1 MYWKEIG
8 KELKIPTGI
17 LNSIHSAC
25 GNVMNNLWCCEMMFS
40 IWLHMDMPQ
49 SWDIILNVITSVD
62 CNAMEDTCIHTEFPS
77 IQSIDNDN
85 CSLACKIQVDSIK
98 LRHAPVSDNWPLTKP
113 QHFTSVAIIH
123 HKKGIRREVI
133 RLIAEIQREGIVS
146 HDEIEN
152 HSAGKFS
159 NIKHHKDLSEL
170 FVNNP
175 KRVLIEG
182 APGIGKTTL
191 AEEIVFQWS
200 LGNILKEKKLVLL
213 IYLRDLVCQN
223 ITSFESL
230 IKHYI
235 KNVAHLENS
244 KISMLE
250 KYMINS
256 QGEKVVLILDG
267 YDELPITKIKSK
279 EFFINKVI
287 DANRGSFMK
296 GMLIVTSRPNVSVC
310 LHEMVDHRVEILGFT
325 EANRMEYIR
334 QALKENKEDI
344 KILQTFLHK
353 NPAINSY
360 CYIPL
365 NMTMLLYL
373 FNELGSDS
381 KLPTT
386 QTGINKSFICHTI
399 SRYIRRTCAR
409 QEIEFTGTDFSRIP
423 SPYNRIFLEMSKY
436 SFETLRDEKVIFE
449 KSEIENFCPN
459 LTLSPRNWNGLG
471 LLQAVQLKYSL
482 TGNETN
488 VLFNFLHL
496 SIQEVLAAHHVTSLP
511 NDEQIKLLKKTFWDS
526 KYFNMWIM
534 YVGLTK
540 GRSFS
545 FQHFLSGNSM
555 QWLTRRE
562 IQNTGSVSISRSI
575 IADRIK
581 CLYLFQCFSE
591 AEDTEMCKYV
601 GQLLQDGN
609 INLSEQILT
618 PVHID
623 TLSIFLTQTNIKQW
637 KILNLSKCY
646 LEDDGLSRFYASLSG
661 NSRSVINMETLDL
674 SFNNLT
680 ESSASSIISLV
691 MVWNVCK
698 LDITSNDISF
708 TALVNK
714 IISQEFKQGSM
725 QVVVCRNNETGL
737 IVSNKEY
744 DVTKNLKSY
753 SRIFLYKCNLGNKEQ
768 AIDNVLSLVKSG
780 KEIYLYENNLPF
792 KMLVNN
798 IKIINNVSFHYLSE
812 INISYDKVTEITKEL
827 MVNMTCALNFDE
839 SNSLSLHIYNVAS
852 HNIASLEELL
862 LQKNVCGTVLLNFKS
877 EHLERILTTLQS
889 TMSAKHFSLR
899 NCNLDV
905 YNVKFDIASILRHH
919 HQLIYLDMTSTYI
932 NSQCTKDLA
941 GALSGLTLLQK
952 LNLSYCKLHNEGM
965 LAICKALTRIKC
977 LSHLNLSGN
986 NITSESAK
994 VLAKSIIINKSL
1006 RDIELNNCNLDEES
1020 IITILTTLKENLN
1033 LIKLDLSANVINDEA
1048 SKHVAAVVSSNSS
1061 MTCLSLR
1068 ECFLQH
1074 TELNNIT
1081 DALANSQLFK
1091 EFNFSYNIF
1100 FEENCNDIAHAIKL
1114 NKEIKSLNVSNCE
1127 LKEEG
1132 MLSVSFA
1139 LSEIECLKFLNLSG
1153 NQISD
1158 SAVSHIAVALCKNAN
1173 LEFLSLS
1180 KCVISGEGFN
1190 GIVKSMIET
1199 QNLKHLDVS
1208 FIQVTDQAAL
1218 SVATLIETNRQL
1230 EHLNF
1235 SHCGL
1240 QENELIIIM
1249 KAVNKCEMIKY
1260 LNVSSNSIKVG
1271 VANEIATFIS
1281 KNSSL
1286 EHLNLS
1292 NCKFNEE
1299 GLLTIAKEIK
1309 TLQTFDI
1316 GLNTITSKAVSK
1328 ISEVI
1333 ETSQLKHFD
1342 ISRCYIKEKLT
1353 LLCLAVNKNEQL
1365 KYLNFGGITM
1375 NDTEAKYLGRA
1386 IMANSFLETLILSN
1400 CNLHAS
1406 GLVCIIYALQ
1416 KMTGLKHL
1424 DLMSNQFDDKI
1435 VGMLVE
1441 IVNNNAIEYL
1451 DLSNCLHDTD
1461 VSILTKAIANKGTFS
1476 YINLSNNSIGNASAK
1491 VISIAVNVN
1500 PNLQHVNLSNN
1511 NFTKEGIKIIFNGM
1525 SKINS
1530 LKFIQFQS
1538 NEIAYEQLKSVIIN
1552 NSRLQFIKIKK
1563 LVFKRIEMDSSIDN
1577 FKGKF
1582 FLKDLCI
1589 KDSKLGDKE
1598 TKMIISFIDTNP
1610 HILSVSLIDCTIST
1624 SELKVAIFNS
1634 LCLLTRLH
1642 HLALHKID
1650 HLNEVEDH
1658 LVAVISNNTE
1668 LKHLEIV
1675 GCELSEVIL
1684 IGIVKNV
1691 KKLLHLNISNS
1702 NLTVQILN
1710 KVLSVISELQ
1720 QFQTLRSEQ
1729 QFLVTQPNSLKYI
1742 DISCNPISN
1751 EGINLFVQT
1760 IIPSPK
1766 LEYLN
1771 VSKCLLQS
1779 KGINTIMKAIAN
1791 FTSIKYL
1798 DLGYN
1803 DLLDEGQIDIE
1814 IAIKNNKELECLLL
1828 PNCEFTL
1835 NKLKKIFNTL
1845 QTISTLKILDINS
1858 NMIDYQ
1864 LANSLAAVI
1873 HSNRNLEKLS
1883 SFGIALEREGFSA
1896 LKNSLR
1902 ILYGLKHFSATECT
1916 FTDQEIDDL
1925 TVAMFNSDK
1934 LEHFNMQF
1942 CSLSDINKANMFNCL
1957 KVITTLKYFN
1967 INGIAVNVQLE
1978 DDITEILRRN
1988 SELKHLELAQCNI
2001 SDSGIKRI
2009 TPDCSNLLHIN
2020 FSDNKSL
2027 CHMGKAIANLITSNP
2042 ELNHINLHNCE
2053 LVSEDI
2059 HDIAKALQS
2068 LSSLQ
2073 HIDLS
2078 LNTMMDEL
2086 SDDMASIVTH
2096 NKNLRKVYFPTAILS
2111 FKSLKII
2118 AKAMSQ
2124 VTLLTHVDL
2133 NVNKVDDSVATD
2145 VAKFMANNSGIIE
2158 VRFSKLKL
2166 QHIGYKKLSK
2176 HLEKIKRLKYISIK
2190 NRKPSI
2196 TILTKLINN
2205 NKNMK
2210 SLILRNFNI
2219 SAQEMLQLSHI
2230 LQDVY
2235 SLQYLDFSHAHINE
2249 SRVVENIII
2258 SSNKL
2263 KYLQLAGCKLNT
2275 LYLTKIIAATQ
2286 FCNNL
2291 VLLNLSHNNIVSI
2304 GCIKELTE
2312 KLINGHIQYLYLENC
2327 SLTSSEL
2334 LNITAALN
2342 IASTL
2347 NSSSSMK
2354 LLDLRNNNIQKSCS
2368 QQDIDLMI
2376 TMILNRRLQRIKLPN
2391 FDALSL
2397 HLLLNKLS
2405 DVSSIQY
2412 LDFGSN
2418 EITDELANDVVTLI
2432 TSRNYANLKQLR
2444 ISKLVLY
2451 HDVLEHL
2458 SNTEM
2463 NIKGINYLHTT
2474 GCWFNSSTWNFLTR
2488 LIIRN
2493 KNSLVE
2499 LIFMDC
2505 TVPKSIGGVIR
2516 CATKLQQLRL
2526 ININVIKDVALM
2538 VSGEILMCGLADS
2551 SLIIAD
2557 PLCCRRKLL
2566 LLNLSDNYLHGK
2578 ATEQL
2583 LSTIASF
2590 TALEYLILANCG
2602 LTAKDIKHFT
2612 KLCTLTKLKHIDLR
2626 CNPIT
2631 DEEVGPIAKL
2641 ISSTSQLQHI
2651 NLSNCKF
2658 QFNGIYVIAD
2668 VLKANT
2674 MLEHLDISLNGND
2687 SMLAIKEVFEQIIE
2701 LILTNPKMQCFKFPQ
2716 ILLSDEQL
2724 KYFFEIV
2731 RYIKS
2736 FVCIDLG
2743 PNTINDE
2750 LATDLAALLAGNS
2763 KLEQLSLKKVELE
2776 YNFSKVKNHLMKI
2789 RGLTHFSISYCNFTD
2804 QDANIV
2810 ISTISNN
2817 KSLKVFD
2824 LCNCSNNAMSD
2835 ESKLKLIEILTRISS
2850 LEYLYLNSFTCTED
2864 TTIALAKAIICN
2876 TKLRNVELIECN
2888 LDKNGC
2894 KSVLSAIN
2902 QCKDVVLINL
2912 SYNAN
2917 IGETKFKIPNLF
2929 MNNDELTHIDVTAC
2943 NFDHDR
2949 IIEFCNVLCN
2959 RKTLKYLNLSQNTI
2973 VRKAAN
2979 KLASLLSVLTNLE
2992 YLSLY
2997 NCQLEPTG
3005 IKSIVSKLKEFNT
3018 LQYVYLNFNKMTHD
3032 AAEDLAVMLINN
3044 KYMRKFSLPQYDESY
3059 IKIGIILR
3067 AMKSISSLQY
3077 VDMSC
3082 AQVFAHIPI
3091 ELGDVLTNN
3100 PNLKQLLLSH
3110 LELGPNTFMKLS
3122 SNLSKLR
3129 ELRHLAI
3136 TLSSIN
3142 DENAKN
3148 VAKLITNNLTI
3159 EKLNLS
3165 GCKISLQGK
3174 LHIFQILTSL
3184 SALQYFSINNIV
3196 IGDQLVN
3203 ELARILSRN
3212 VRMKHFEMGNCTS
3225 TLTEYKIFTIISSF
3239 TKHKHLVHLNFNNN
3253 ILSDRN
3259 LSYLTNLIKE
3269 NKIQHLELSKCNIA
3283 SLDTILIFLSLNTL
3297 KHLDLSNN
3305 PISNIVTTTRQYTFT
3320 EVSGLTYLNLSQCQI
3335 SEKGTEQVIK
3345 ALTHCRLINHLDLS
3359 SNLLNSNSSAVSNLF
3374 TLISNNSS
3382 IETLY
3387 MPICTLSDLNIKAL
3401 FLSLSDVSRT
3411 LLKFVD
3417 LNSNQITNEMADCV
3431 AVMMSNSNKL
3441 DQLKFSNL
3449 VLEESGFEKL
3459 KSYLPKFKG
3468 LNNLCI
3474 TGCKIT
3480 DENAEIISTLIN
3492 NNQLLENLKFCNFVP
3507 THARNI
3513 QSVFFAMRSLK
3524 NLLVLSFVYNHL
3536 TVPLDEMDDLTTVI
3550 NVNMKL
3556 KAIGL
3561 GGCALSESNVI
3572 AIMKAVIYP
3581 QNITH
3586 LKLEDIP
3593 LSILFIMTL
3602 SDLQIGSSGLEQ
3614 LTLSNCKIT
3623 GEELSYWKGISDMS
3637 KLKYLNIS
3645 KNPINILGAELI
3657 QSMIIKARQLQ
3668 YLNLSGCTIQP
3679 EKLDQIIIQLKDIN
3693 SLQYLNISDSKLSDE
3708 SASKLIAV
3716 VIKNARIQQFHFSN
3730 CNLKGSQ
3737 VTDLFNVFKHRTC
3750 VKSIDI
3756 SLNETS
3762 SGFTKDLIEVVTR
3775 NHFAT
3780 WIMLSK
3786 LELNQQELQ
3795 ILSKTLPLM
3804 MKLEHLSITG
3814 GRFSHI
3820 DACNFATLINNN
3832 KCLKFLKIS
3841 DCVLSDNE
3849 KLKIF
3854 MAMKNITSLTHLV
3867 LNNIAITNQVQNDIS
3882 TVIAKN
3888 TELQHIEL
3896 TGCLNIAFIR
3906 SISTLINAHEYITTS
3921 NIT

>member
-25 GNVMNNLWCCEMMFS
+25 GNVINSLWCCEMMFS
-40 IWLHMDMPQ
+40 IWLYMDMPQ
-49 SWDIILNVITSVD
+49 SWDIILNVIKSLD
-62 CNAMEDTCIHTEFPS
+62 CNAMEDTCIHTDFPS
-77 IQSIDNDN
+77 IKPIDKAI
-85 CSLACKIQVDSIK
+85 CSLACKIQVNSIK

-123 HKKGIRREVI
+123 HKEGIRREVI

-146 HDEIEN
+146 HDEIETQ
-152 HSAGKFS
+152 SVGKFS
-159 NIKHHKDLSEL
+159 NIKYHKDLSEL

-244 KISMLE
+244 KISMLV
-250 KYMINS
+250 KYIINS

-287 DANRGSFMK
+287 DANRQSFMK

-344 KILQTFLHK
+344 KMLQTFLHK

-471 LLQAVQLKYSL
+471 LLQAVQLKYSI

-562 IQNTGSVSISRSI
+562 IQNTGSVSISHNI

-609 INLSEQILT
+609 INLSEQILN
-618 PVHID
+618 PIHID

-661 NSRSVINMETLDL
+661 NSRSVINMETLNL

-680 ESSASSIISLV
+680 ESSTSSIISLV
-691 MVWNVCK
+691 MLWSVCK

-708 TALVNK
+708 TILVNE

-744 DVTKNLKSY
+744 DVTKNLKSF

-792 KMLVNN
+792 QILVNN
-798 IKIINNVSFHYLSE
+798 IKEVNNVSFHYLSE
-812 INISYDKVTEITKEL
+812 VNISHDKVSKITEEL

-839 SNSLSLHIYNVAS
+839 SNSISLHIYNVAS

-862 LQKNVCGTVLLNFKS
+862 LQKNVCGTVLLTFKS

-889 TMSAKHFSLR
+889 TTSAKHFSLR

-919 HQLIYLDMTSTYI
+919 QLIYLDMTSTYI
-932 NSQCTKDLA
+932 NDQCTKDLA
-941 GALSGLTLLQK
+941 GALSGLTSLQK
-952 LNLSYCKLHNEGM
+952 LNLSHCKLHNESM

-994 VLAKSIIINKSL
+994 VLAKSIVINI
-1006 RDIELNNCNLDEES
+1006 DMQHIELYNCNLSEEG
-1020 IITILTTLKENLN
+1020 IIAILTSLKENLN
-1033 LIKLDLSANVINDEA
+1033 LIKLDLSANMINDEA
-1048 SKHVAAVVSSNSS
+1048 CKHVAAVVSSNIS
-1061 MTCLSLR
+1061 MTSLSLR
-1068 ECFLQH
+1068 ECSLQH
-1074 TELNNIT
+1074 TELSIIT
-1081 DALANSQLFK
+1081 DALANSLLFK
-1091 EFNFSYNIF
+1091 EFDFSYNTF
-1100 FEENCNDIAHAIKL
+1100 SEENCNDIAHAIKL
-1114 NKEIKSLNVSNCE
+1114 NKNVRYLNMSNCE

-1132 MLSVSFA
+1132 MLPVSIA
-1139 LSEIECLKFLNLSG
+1139 LSETECLKFLNLSD

-1158 SAVSHIAVALCKNAN
+1158 SAARHIAVALCKNAK

-1190 GIVKSMIET
+1190 SIVKSMTET

-1208 FIQVTDQAAL
+1208 FIQITDQAAL
-1218 SVATLIETNRQL
+1218 CIATLIETNRQL

-1249 KAVNKCEMIKY
+1249 KAVNKSEMIKY
-1260 LNVSSNSIKVG
+1260 LNVSSNSITVG

-1286 EHLNLS
+1286 EHLYLS

-1309 TLQTFDI
+1309 LLRTFDI
-1316 GLNTITSKAVSK
+1316 SLNTITSKAVSK

-1342 ISRCYIKEKLT
+1342 ISRCYIKEKLA
-1353 LLCLAVNKNEQL
+1353 LLCLAINKNEHL
-1365 KYLNFGGITM
+1365 KYLNFGGIAM

-1416 KMTGLKHL
+1416 KITGLKHL
-1424 DLMSNQFDDKI
+1424 DLMSNAFDDKI
-1435 VGMLVE
+1435 VVMLVE

-1451 DLSNCLHDTD
+1451 DLSNCLHNMD
-1461 VSILTKAIANKGTFS
+1461 VSILIKAIANKGSFS
-1476 YINLSNNSIGNASAK
+1476 HINLSSNNIGNASAK
-1491 VISIAVNVN
+1491 VISVAVNVN
-1500 PNLQHVNLSNN
+1500 PSLQHVNLSNN
-1511 NFTKEGIKIIFNGM
+1511 NFTDEGIKIIFNGM

-1538 NEIAYEQLKSVIIN
+1538 YDIAYEQLKSVIMN
-1552 NSRLQFIKIKK
+1552 NNRLQFIKIRR
-1563 LVFKRIEMDSSIDN
+1563 LVFRRIEMDTLIAN

-1582 FLKDLCI
+1582 FLNDLCI

-1610 HILSVSLIDCTIST
+1610 HIQLVSLIDCTIST

-1634 LCLLTRLH
+1634 LCSLTRLH

-1658 LVAVISNNTE
+1658 LVAVINNNTE
-1668 LKHLEIV
+1668 LNHLEIV
-1675 GCELSEVIL
+1675 ECELSEMIF
-1684 IGIVKNV
+1684 INIVKNV
-1691 KKLLHLNISNS
+1691 KQLSHLNISNN
-1702 NLTVQILN
+1702 NLTSQILN
-1710 KVLSVISELQ
+1710 KVLSVISKPQ

-1729 QFLVTQPNSLKYI
+1729 QFLVTQPNSLKCI
-1742 DISCNPISN
+1742 DISCNPIFN
-1751 EGINLFVQT
+1751 EGIDLFLQT

-1779 KGINTIMKAIAN
+1779 TGINTIIKAIAN
-1791 FTSIKYL
+1791 FTSLKYL
-1798 DLGYN
+1798 DLSFN
-1803 DLLDEGQIDIE
+1803 DVLDEGQFDIE
-1814 IAIKNNKELECLLL
+1814 IAIKNHKELECLLL
-1828 PNCEFTL
+1828 PNCTFTL
-1835 NKLKKIFNTL
+1835 NKLKNIFNVL
-1845 QTISTLKILDINS
+1845 QALSTLKILDINL
-1858 NMIDYQ
+1858 NVIDYQ
-1864 LANSLAAVI
+1864 SASYVAAVI

-1883 SFGIALEREGFSA
+1883 LSGIALERESFSA
-1896 LKNSLR
+1896 LKSSLR
-1902 ILYGLKHFSATECT
+1902 ILYELKHFSAIECT
-1916 FTDQEIDDL
+1916 FTDQEINDL
-1925 TVAMFNSDK
+1925 TVAIFNSDR

-1978 DDITEILRRN
+1978 DDIAVTLKKN
-1988 SELKHLELAQCNI
+1988 FELKHLEMAQCNI
-2001 SDSGIKRI
+2001 SDGGIKQI
-2009 TPDCSNLLHIN
+2009 TPYCSNLLHIN

-2059 HDIAKALQS
+2059 RDIAKALQN

-2073 HIDLS
+2073 HIDLD

-2086 SDDMASIVTH
+2086 SDDMAAIVTH

-2111 FKSLKII
+2111 SKSIKII

-2145 VAKFMANNSGIIE
+2145 VAKFMANNKGITE
-2158 VRFSKLKL
+2158 VRFSKLTL

-2190 NRKPSI
+2190 NSNPSI

-2205 NKNMK
+2205 NKNIK
-2210 SLILRNFNI
+2210 DLILRNSNI
-2219 SAQEMLQLSHI
+2219 SVQDMLQLSHI
-2230 LQDVY
+2230 LQDIY
-2235 SLQYLDFSHAHINE
+2235 SLQHLDFSHAHINE
-2249 SRVVENIII
+2249 PQVVDNIII
-2258 SSNKL
+2258 SNNKL
-2263 KYLQLAGCKLNT
+2263 KYLQLAGCKLTT

-2334 LNITAALN
+2334 QNITAALN

-2347 NSSSSMK
+2347 NGSSSMK
-2354 LLDLRNNNIQKSCS
+2354 LLDLRNNNMQKSCS

-2376 TMILNRRLQRIKLPN
+2376 TMILNRKLQSIKLPN
-2391 FDALSL
+2391 FSALSL
-2397 HLLLNKLS
+2397 HLLLSKLS
-2405 DVSSIQY
+2405 VVSSLQY

-2418 EITDELANDVVTLI
+2418 HITNELSNEIVILI
-2432 TSRNYANLKQLR
+2432 TSGNYVNLKQLR
-2444 ISKLVLY
+2444 ISKLILY
-2451 HDVLEHL
+2451 HDDLEHL

-2463 NIKGINYLHTT
+2463 NIKGINYLHTIR
-2474 GCWFNSSTWNFLTR
+2474 CWFNSSTWNFLSHM
-2488 LIIRN
+2488 IIKN
-2493 KNSLVE
+2493 KNSIVQLS
-2499 LIFMDC
+2499 FMDC
-2505 TVPKSIGGVIR
+2505 TVPKSIGEVIR
-2516 CATKLQQLRL
+2516 CVTKLQLLRL
-2526 ININVIKDVALM
+2526 ININVITDATLM
-2538 VSGEILMCGLADS
+2538 GNREILMCSLADS

-2557 PLCCRRKLL
+2557 PLCYRRKLFHL
-2566 LLNLSDNYLHGK
+2566 DLSDNYLDGR

-2583 LSTIASF
+2583 FTTIASF

-2602 LTAKDIKHFT
+2602 LTANAIRYFT
-2612 KLCTLTKLKHIDLR
+2612 NLCTLTKLKHIDLR

-2631 DEEVGPIAKL
+2631 DEEVGQIAKL
-2641 ISSTSQLQHI
+2641 ISSASQLQYI

-2674 MLEHLDISLNGND
+2674 MLEHLDISLNGKDNM
-2687 SMLAIKEVFEQIIE
+2687 SAINEIFEQIIE
-2701 LILTNPKMQCFKFPQ
+2701 LMLRNPKMQYLKLPQ
-2716 ILLSDEQL
+2716 ILLSNEQL
-2724 KYFFEIV
+2724 MYFFEIV
-2731 RYIKS
+2731 RYKSS

-2743 PNTINDE
+2743 PNAINDE
-2750 LATDLAALLAGNS
+2750 LATDLAVVLSSNS
-2763 KLEQLSLKKVELE
+2763 KLEQLSLTKIELE
-2776 YNFSKVKNHLMKI
+2776 HNFCKIKNHLTKI
-2789 RGLTHFSISYCNFTD
+2789 RGLMHLSISYCNLTD

-2810 ISTISNN
+2810 ISTILNN
-2817 KSLKVFD
+2817 QSLKTFD

-2835 ESKLKLIEILTRISS
+2835 ESKLKLIEVLTRISS

-2876 TKLRNVELIECN
+2876 AKLRNVELIECN

-2894 KSVLSAIN
+2894 KSVLSAIS

-2929 MNNDELTHIDVTAC
+2929 MNHDKLTNIDVTAC
-2943 NFDHDR
+2943 NFDFNR
-2949 IIEFCNVLCN
+2949 IIEFCDVLCN

-2979 KLASLLSVLTNLE
+2979 ELASLLSVLTNLE

-3032 AAEDLAVMLINN
+3032 AAEDLAVMLTNN

-3082 AQVFAHIPI
+3082 AQVFAHIAI
-3091 ELGDVLTNN
+3091 ELGDILTNN

-3110 LELGPNTFMKLS
+3110 LELGPNTFIKLS

-3165 GCKISLQGK
+3165 GCRISLQGK

-3225 TLTEYKIFTIISSF
+3225 TLTEYKIFTIISSL
-3239 TKHKHLVHLNFNNN
+3239 TKHKQLVHLNFNNN

-3269 NKIQHLELSKCNIA
+3269 NKIQHLELSKCNIT

-3320 EVSGLTYLNLSQCQI
+3320 QVSGLTYLNLSQCQI
-3335 SEKGTEQVIK
+3335 SEKGTEQVVK
-3345 ALTHCRLINHLDLS
+3345 ALTQCKLINHLDLS
-3359 SNLLNSNSSAVSNLF
+3359 SNLLNSNSSAVSDLI

-3387 MPICTLSDLNIKAL
+3387 MPTCILSDLNIKAL
-3401 FLSLSDVSRT
+3401 FLSLSNASQT

-3417 LNSNQITNEMADCV
+3417 LNSNQITDEMADCV
-3431 AVMMSNSNKL
+3431 AVMMSNSSKL

-3492 NNQLLENLKFCNFVP
+3492 NNQSIENLKICNFVP
-3507 THARNI
+3507 THVRNI
-3513 QSVFFAMRSLK
+3513 QSLFNAMRSLK

-3536 TVPLDEMDDLTTVI
+3536 TVPLDEMDDLITMI
-3550 NVNMKL
+3550 SVNMKL

-3561 GGCALSESNVI
+3561 GGCALLESNVI

-3586 LKLEDIP
+3586 LKLEHIP

-3637 KLKYLNIS
+3637 KLKYLNLS
-3645 KNPINILGAELI
+3645 KNPISILGAELI
-3657 QSMIIKARQLQ
+3657 QNMITKARQLQ
-3668 YLNLSGCTIQP
+3668 YLNLSSCSIQP

-3693 SLQYLNISDSKLSDE
+3693 SLQYLNINDSKLSDE

>member
-1 MYWKEIG
+1 MYWKKIG

-25 GNVMNNLWCCEMMFS
+25 GNVINSLWCCEMMFS

-62 CNAMEDTCIHTEFPS
+62 CNTMEDTCIHTEFPS
-77 IQSIDNDN
+77 IQSIDQDI
-85 CSLACKIQVDSIK
+85 CSLACRIQVNSIK

-123 HKKGIRREVI
+123 HKEGIRREVI

-200 LGNILKEKKLVLL
+200 LGNILKEKKLLLL
-213 IYLRDLVCQN
+213 IYLRDLVCQT

-230 IKHYI
+230 IEHYI
-235 KNVAHLENS
+235 KNVVHLENS
-244 KISMLE
+244 ETSIH
-250 KYMINS
+250 MINS

-267 YDELPITKIKSK
+267 YDELPIEQIKSK
-279 EFFINKVI
+279 EFFINKVL
-287 DANRGSFMK
+287 AAKGRSFTK
-296 GMLIVTSRPNVSVC
+296 CMLIVTSRPNVSVR
-310 LHEMVDHRVEILGFT
+310 LHKMVDHRVEILGFT

-334 QALKENKEDI
+334 QALKGNEKDI
-344 KILQTFLHK
+344 KMLQIFLHK

-399 SRYIRRTCAR
+399 SRYIRRACDE
-409 QEIEFTGTDFSRIP
+409 QETEFTGTDFSRIP
-423 SPYNRIFLEMSKY
+423 PPYNRIFLEMSKY
-436 SFETLRDEKVIFE
+436 SFQTLRDEKVIFE
-449 KSEIENFCPN
+449 RNEIQKFCPN
-459 LTLSPRNWNGLG
+459 LTQKPINWNGLG
-471 LLQAVQLKYSL
+471 LLRAVQLNYSL
-482 TGNETN
+482 MGNTTN

-562 IQNTGSVSISRSI
+562 IQNTGSVSISRNI

-623 TLSIFLTQTNIKQW
+623 TLSIFLTQTNIEQW

-661 NSRSVINMETLDL
+661 NSRSVINMEALDL

-691 MVWNVCK
+691 MVWNVGK
-698 LDITSNDISF
+698 LNITSNDISF
-708 TALVNK
+708 TVLVNE

-725 QVVVCRNNETGL
+725 EVVVCRNNETGL

-744 DVTKNLKSY
+744 NVTKNLKSY
-753 SRIFLYKCNLGNKEQ
+753 SRIFLYKCNLGKKEQ
-768 AIDNVLSLVKSG
+768 ATDNVLSLVKSG

-792 KMLVNN
+792 QMLVNN

-812 INISYDKVTEITKEL
+812 VNISHDKVTEITEEL

-919 HQLIYLDMTSTYI
+919 HKLIYLDMTSTYI
-932 NSQCTKDLA
+932 NSQYTEDLT
-941 GALSGLTLLQK
+941 GALSGLTSLQK

-994 VLAKSIIINKSL
+994 FLAKSIVINKSL
-1006 RDIELNNCNLDEES
+1006 RHIELNNCNLDEEG
-1020 IITILTTLKENLN
+1020 IIAILTSLKENLN
-1033 LIKLDLSANVINDEA
+1033 LIKLDLSANVINNAA

-1061 MTCLSLR
+1061 MTCLTLR

-1091 EFNFSYNIF
+1091 EFDFSYNIF
-1100 FEENCNDIAHAIKL
+1100 SEENCNDIAHAIKL
-1114 NKEIKSLNVSNCE
+1114 NKEIKSLNMSNCE

-1132 MLSVSFA
+1132 MLSLSFA
-1139 LSEIECLKFLNLSG
+1139 LSETECLKFLNLSA

-1158 SAVSHIAVALCKNAN
+1158 SAAKHIAVALCKNAN

-1190 GIVKSMIET
+1190 SIVNSMMET

-1208 FIQVTDQAAL
+1208 FIQVIDQAAL
-1218 SVATLIETNRQL
+1218 CISTLIETNRQL
-1230 EHLNF
+1230 KHLNF

-1240 QENELIIIM
+1240 QENEYITIL
-1249 KAVNKCEMIKY
+1249 KAVSKSEIKY
-1260 LNVSSNSIKVG
+1260 LNVSSNSISVG
-1271 VANEIATFIS
+1271 VAYEIATFIS
-1281 KNSSL
+1281 KNNSL

-1365 KYLNFGGITM
+1365 KYLSFGGITM
-1375 NDTEAKYLGRA
+1375 NDTEVKYLGHA

-1435 VGMLVE
+1435 VVMLVE

-1451 DLSNCLHDTD
+1451 DLSNCLHNTD

-1538 NEIAYEQLKSVIIN
+1538 NDIAYEQLKPVIIN
-1552 NSRLQFIKIKK
+1552 NSRLQFIKIRK
-1563 LVFKRIEMDSSIDN
+1563 LVFKRIEMDFSIDN

-1582 FLKDLCI
+1582 LLKDLCI

-1610 HILSVSLIDCTIST
+1610 HIQSVSLIDCTIST

-1658 LVAVISNNTE
+1658 LVAIINNNTE

-1675 GCELSEVIL
+1675 GCELSEMIL
-1684 IGIVKNV
+1684 ISIVKNV

-1710 KVLSVISELQ
+1710 KVLSVISEPQ
-1720 QFQTLRSEQ
+1720 QLQTLRSEQ
-1729 QFLVTQPNSLKYI
+1729 QLQVGQPNSLKYI
-1742 DISCNPISN
+1742 DISCNPISD

-1779 KGINTIMKAIAN
+1779 KGINTIIKAIAN
-1791 FTSIKYL
+1791 FTSLKYL

-1803 DLLDEGQIDIE
+1803 DLLDEGQFDIE
-1814 IAIKNNKELECLLL
+1814 ITIKNNKELECLFS
-1828 PNCEFTL
+1828 PNCTFTL
-1835 NKLKKIFNTL
+1835 NKLKNIFNTL
-1845 QTISTLKILDINS
+1845 QTISTLKILDINL
-1858 NMIDYQ
+1858 NIIDYQ
-1864 LANSLAAVI
+1864 SANCLAAVI
-1873 HSNRNLEKLS
+1873 QSNRNLEKLS
-1883 SFGIALEREGFSA
+1883 LSGIALERESFIA
-1896 LKNSLR
+1896 LKSSLR
-1902 ILYGLKHFSATECT
+1902 ILYGLKHFSAIECT
-1916 FTDQEIDDL
+1916 FTDQEINDL
-1925 TVAMFNSDK
+1925 RVAIFNSDK

-1942 CSLSDINKANMFNCL
+1942 CSLSVINKANMFNCL

-1978 DDITEILRRN
+1978 DDIAVTLKRN
-1988 SELKHLELAQCNI
+1988 SELKHLEMAQCNI
-2001 SDSGIKRI
+2001 SDGGIKQI
-2009 TPDCSNLLHIN
+2009 TPYCSNLLHIN

-2027 CHMGKAIANLITSNP
+2027 CHMGKTIANLITSNP

-2059 HDIAKALQS
+2059 HDIVKALQN

-2086 SDDMASIVTH
+2086 SDDMATIVTH
-2096 NKNLRKVYFPTAILS
+2096 NKNLRKVYFPTTIFS

-2133 NVNKVDDSVATD
+2133 NANKVDDSVATD
-2145 VAKFMANNSGIIE
+2145 VAKFMANNKGIIE
-2158 VRFSKLKL
+2158 VRFSKLDL

-2176 HLEKIKRLKYISIK
+2176 HLEKIKSLKYISIK
-2190 NRKPSI
+2190 NSNPSI

-2205 NKNMK
+2205 NKNIK
-2210 SLILRNFNI
+2210 DLILRNSNI
-2219 SAQEMLQLSHI
+2219 SVQEMLQLSHI

-2235 SLQYLDFSHAHINE
+2235 SLRYLDFSYAHINE
-2249 SRVVENIII
+2249 PQVVDNIII
-2258 SSNKL
+2258 SNNKL
-2263 KYLQLAGCKLNT
+2263 KYLQLAGCKLTT

-2304 GCIKELTE
+2304 GCIKELAE

-2334 LNITAALN
+2334 QNITAALN

-2347 NSSSSMK
+2347 NGSSSMK

-2397 HLLLNKLS
+2397 HSLLNKLC
-2405 DVSSIQY
+2405 DVSSLHY

-2418 EITDELANDVVTLI
+2418 EITDELANDAVTLI

-2451 HDVLEHL
+2451 HNVLEHL

-2463 NIKGINYLHTT
+2463 NIKGINYLHII
-2474 GCWFNSSTWNFLTR
+2474 GCWFNSSTWNFLTH

-2538 VSGEILMCGLADS
+2538 LSGEILMCGLADS

-2641 ISSTSQLQHI
+2641 ISSTSQLQYI

-2701 LILTNPKMQCFKFPQ
+2701 LILMNPKMQCFKFPQ

-2731 RYIKS
+2731 RYITS

-2750 LATDLAALLAGNS
+2750 LAPNLAALLSSNS

-2776 YNFSKVKNHLMKI
+2776 HNFSKVKNHLMKI
-2789 RGLTHFSISYCNFTD
+2789 RGLMHLSISYCSFTD

-2817 KSLKVFD
+2817 KSLKTFD

-2835 ESKLKLIEILTRISS
+2835 ESKLKMIEVLTRISS

-2864 TTIALAKAIICN
+2864 ITIALAKAIICN
-2876 TKLRNVELIECN
+2876 AKLRNVELIECN

-2902 QCKDVVLINL
+2902 QCKDVMLINL
-2912 SYNAN
+2912 SYNTN

-2929 MNNDELTHIDVTAC
+2929 MNHDKLTHIDVTAC
-2943 NFDHDR
+2943 NFDYDR
-2949 IIEFCNVLCN
+2949 IIEFCDVLCD

-2973 VRKAAN
+2973 IRKTAN

-3032 AAEDLAVMLINN
+3032 AAEDLAVMLTNN
-3044 KYMRKFSLPQYDESY
+3044 KYMRKFSLPQYDDSY

-3184 SALQYFSINNIV
+3184 SALQYFSINNII

-3203 ELARILSRN
+3203 ELARILSIN
-3212 VRMKHFEMGNCTS
+3212 VRMKHFEIGNCTS
-3225 TLTEYKIFTIISSF
+3225 TEYQIFTIISSL
-3239 TKHKHLVHLNFNNN
+3239 TKHKQLVHLNLNNN
-3253 ILSDRN
+3253 ILSDRS
-3259 LSYLTNLIKE
+3259 LSYLTNLIRE
-3269 NKIQHLELSKCNIA
+3269 NKIQHLELSKCNIT
-3283 SLDTILIFLSLNTL
+3283 SLDTILMFLSLNTL

-3305 PISNIVTTTRQYTFT
+3305 PISNIVATTRQHTFT
-3320 EVSGLTYLNLSQCQI
+3320 KVSGLTYLNLSQCQI
-3335 SEKGTEQVIK
+3335 SEKGMEQVIK

-3359 SNLLNSNSSAVSNLF
+3359 SNLLNSNSSAVSDLF

-3401 FLSLSDVSRT
+3401 FLSLSDASRT

-3417 LNSNQITNEMADCV
+3417 LNSNRITNEMADCV
-3431 AVMMSNSNKL
+3431 AVMMSNSSKL

-3468 LNNLCI
+3468 LNNLGI

-3492 NNQLLENLKFCNFVP
+3492 NNQLIENLKFCNFVP

-3536 TVPLDEMDDLTTVI
+3536 TVPLDEMDDLITMI
-3550 NVNMKL
+3550 SINMKL

-3645 KNPINILGAELI
+3645 KNPISILGAELI
-3657 QSMIIKARQLQ
+3657 QNMITKAKQLQ
-3668 YLNLSGCTIQP
+3668 YLNLSSCSMQP
-3679 EKLDQIIIQLKDIN
+3679 EKLDQMIIQLKDIN
-3693 SLQYLNISDSKLSDE
+3693 SLQYLNINDSKLSDE

-3737 VTDLFNVFKHRTC
+3737 VIDLFNVFKHRTC

-3762 SGFTKDLIEVVTR
+3762 SGFTKDLIKVVTR

-3814 GRFSHI
+3814 GRFTHI
-3820 DACNFATLINNN
+3820 DACNVATLINNN
-3832 KCLKFLKIS
+3832 KSLKFLKIS

-3854 MAMKNITSLTHLV
+3854 IAMKNITSLTHLV

-3906 SISTLINAHEYITTS
+3906 SISTLINAHECITTS